1 MITPDL
7 GLTHFNSIYIILL
20 CSWSYGVLL
29 WEMETGGV
37 SSFLGVFLQS
47 FLSHFIL
54 IVLPLSSFLL
64 LLNSICLLRLPKVRM
79 LLQSYARLIFFLFF
93 FPRFCFFSSHFYNQ
107 ASNHILVWQPPNW
120 CQSWGKATD
129 WKSPTDVQMKCKIS
143 IHLFVHSF
151 IYSNVYIIYLIIYS
165 GYNRMTVDGE
175 PYISEKETKKRR
187 KIDHKR
193 EST

>member
-37 SSFLGVFLQS
+37 SSFLDVFLQS
-47 FLSHFIL
+47 FLYHFIL

-93 FPRFCFFSSHFYNQ
+93 SLVFAFSPHIFTTRPQTISWFD
-107 ASNHILVWQPPNW
+107 NHRIDVRVEERLPT
-120 CQSWGKATD
+120 GKA
-129 WKSPTDVQMKCKIS
+129 Q
-143 IHLFVHSF
+143 
-151 IYSNVYIIYLIIYS
+151 
-165 GYNRMTVDGE
+165 RMFG
-175 PYISEKETKKRR
+175 
-187 KIDHKR
+187 
-193 EST
+193 